1 MSPLKKLVTL
11 MDLQQLIRM
20 NPEFEFFV
28 QHMPNYIKTCCFIK
42 KYDIGEIIHLKT
54 QRLDYLGILITGK
67 TRVINEFENGNVF
80 MLETNPALD
89 YIGEV
94 TLLADQPQASVTIEA
109 AEPCLIF
116 CIPRSQAK
124 QWLTS
129 DPVVLSKIAS
139 QVAYKLYRR
148 SLDIGMKLFYPAEFI
163 FVDYLI
169 KECSEHQITET
180 GQHKILKTRTVIS
193 EEIGMNIK
201 TLNRVITKLKNK
213 ELFTL
218 EKGKITLTIVQFN
231 NALKYLDSS
240 KSH

>member
-1 MSPLKKLVTL
+1 MH
-11 MDLQQLIRM
+11 LQQLIDL
-20 NPEFEFFV
+20 NPDFEFFV
-28 QHMPNYIKTCCFIK
+28 NHMPNEVKTNFFIK

-54 QRLDYLGILITGK
+54 QTLDYLGILITGK

-94 TLLADQPQASVTIEA
+94 TLLAKQPQTSVTIEA
-109 AEPCLIF
+109 AAPCLIF
-116 CIPRSQAK
+116 CIPRAIAER
-124 QWLTS
+124 WLTS
-129 DPVVLSKIAS
+129 DPEVLSKIAG

-169 KECSEHQITET
+169 KECSEHQITT
-180 GQHKILKTRTVIS
+180 TKYHKLLKTRTVIS

-201 TLNRVITKLKNK
+201 TLNRVITKLKPAD
-213 ELFTL
+213 LFSL
-218 EKGKITLTIVQFN
+218 EKGKLTLTLAQFDH
-231 NALKYLDSS
+231 ALKYLDAS
-240 KSH
+240 KTS